1 MSRPPSAKLISG
13 RLAFA
18 TVDYF
23 SAFTY
28 YELLMNHADY
38 PYVVAIAMLASK
50 ADGQSGAAEQAA
62 IDALLTRIGS
72 PDITQV
78 AQQVSAGNLRLAD
91 LASKLS
97 DEDARRTAYETALA
111 VCHADG
117 MTNLAE
123 QTFLEQLRDKLGLTG
138 PQVDQLSSQ
147 AGALSGV
154 SLTAPTG
161 SPDASSAGDAAL
173 DELIL
178 QQAMLTGALE
188 ILPDRLANIAVLPLQ
203 LRLVY
208 QIGQHHGQQLDAN
221 QVKDLAATLGLG
233 AAAQAM
239 EGVVIKV
246 LGGLAG
252 GLLGGLLGGA
262 GRVAGGAAITFAS
275 TYALGHVA
283 KQYYAQGRKI
293 STADLKALFARF
305 QQDAATIYPKVQEQI
320 QSRSRT
326 LNLQTLLGT
335 LQGKR
340 V

>member
-1 MSRPPSAKLISG
+1 
-13 RLAFA
+13 
-18 TVDYF
+18 
-23 SAFTY
+23 
-28 YELLMNHADY
+28 MNQTDY
-38 PYVVAIAMLASK
+38 PFMIAIAMLAAR

-62 IDALLTRIGS
+62 IDAFVARIGS
-72 PDITQV
+72 PDVSQV
-78 AQQVSAGNLRLAD
+78 IQQVSAGSLRISD
-91 LASKLS
+91 LATRLS
-97 DEDARRTAYETALA
+97 DDEARRTAYETALA

-123 QTFLEQLRDKLGLTG
+123 QTFLELLRDKLGLTAIA
-138 PQVDQLSSQ
+138 VEEMTHR

-154 SLTAPTG
+154 ALTPSTVPPEPG
-161 SPDASSAGDAAL
+161 ASNDAAL
-173 DELIL
+173 DEQIL

-208 QIGQHHGQQLDAN
+208 QIGQRYGQQLDAN
-221 QVKDLAATLGLG
+221 QVKDLVATLGLG

-283 KQYYAQGRKI
+283 KQYYAQGRKL
-293 STADLKALFARF
+293 STADLRALFTRF
-305 QQDAATIYPKVQEQI
+305 QQDAGTIYPKVQEQI
-320 QSRSRT
+320 QARSRT
-326 LNLQTLLGT
+326 LSLQSILGT
-335 LQGKR
+335 LQGK
-340 V
+340 